1 MSSENLN
8 LLEQQSL
15 HVFAVLAIR
24 AKREFIKRQISLIQ
38 WSLLYLIMAS
48 LCLKIFLGSSVIMLV
63 LAILFMIAC
72 LYNESESL
80 WAIQEQ
86 LIEIVRSTPVESV
99 NSLIDQ

>member
-1 MSSENLN
+1 MSSENLD
-8 LLEQQSL
+8 LLEKQSL

-24 AKREFIKRQISLIQ
+24 AKREFIKRQISQ

>member
-1 MSSENLN
+1 MPFMSSENLD
-8 LLEQQSL
+8 LLEKQSL

-24 AKREFIKRQISLIQ
+24 D
-38 WSLLYLIMAS
+38 
-48 LCLKIFLGSSVIMLV
+48 
-63 LAILFMIAC
+63 MIAC
-72 LYNESESL
+72 LYNESGSL

>member
-1 MSSENLN
+1 MSSENLD
-8 LLEQQSL
+8 LLEKQSL

-63 LAILFMIAC
+63 LAIAC

-86 LIEIVRSTPVESV
+86 LIEIVRSTPVE
-99 NSLIDQ
+99 